1 MTSDYGIGRSMTAFH
16 ARFCTLGM
24 IAMLFLAS
32 PCFSQEFRRLDI
44 AVQPFEAAGQADPE
58 FAAILTRQLTQAI
71 ERNSDFRVVPGSKIF
86 YLRGQL
92 LVDEKRHLLTLR
104 LFDAK
109 LDRMLWL
116 QNYDFEKVTIGEMAD
131 DLIEELYEATRSNRW

>member
-1 MTSDYGIGRSMTAFH
+1 MLERSLTAFGS
-16 ARFCTLGM
+16 RVCTLGI
-24 IAMLFLAS
+24 IAMLMLAP

-44 AVQPFEAAGQADPE
+44 AVQPFEAVGQADPE
-58 FAAILTRQLTQAI
+58 FAAILARQLTQAI
-71 ERNSDFRVVPGSKIF
+71 ERNSDFRVVPGSKVF

-116 QNYDFEKVTIGEMAD
+116 QNYDFEKVSVGEMAD
-131 DLIEELYEATRSNRW
+131 DLIEELYEATRSSRW

>member
-1 MTSDYGIGRSMTAFH
+1 MLERPMTAFNS
-16 ARFCTLGM
+16 RVRTLGM

-71 ERNSDFRVVPGSKIF
+71 ERNSDFRVVPGSKVF

-116 QNYDFEKVTIGEMAD
+116 QNYDFEKVSVGEMAD

>member
-1 MTSDYGIGRSMTAFH
+1 MTQFRASACTIGI
-16 ARFCTLGM
+16 
-24 IAMLFLAS
+24 IAMLMLAP
-32 PCFSQEFRRLDI
+32 PCVSQEFRRLDI
-44 AVQPFEAAGQADPE
+44 AVQPFETVGQADPE
-58 FAAILTRQLTQAI
+58 LAAILTRQLTQAI
-71 ERNSDFRVVPGSKIF
+71 ERNSDFRVVPGSKVF

-116 QNYDFEKVTIGEMAD
+116 QNYDFEKVSVGQMAD
-131 DLIEELYEATRSNRW
+131 DLIEELYEATRYNRW

>member
-1 MTSDYGIGRSMTAFH
+1 MKAQLARTFVFSMTA
-16 ARFCTLGM
+16 
-24 IAMLFLAS
+24 MLMLAP

-44 AVQPFEAAGQADPE
+44 AVQPFEAVGQADPE
-58 FAAILTRQLTQAI
+58 FAAILAQQLTHAI
-71 ERNSDFRVVPGSKIF
+71 ERNSDFRVVPGSKVF

-116 QNYDFEKVTIGEMAD
+116 QNYDFEKVTVGEMAD
-131 DLIEELYEATRSNRW
+131 DLIEELYEATRYNRW

>member
-1 MTSDYGIGRSMTAFH
+1 MTAFGSRVC
-16 ARFCTLGM
+16 ALGM
-24 IAMLFLAS
+24 MAMLLLAA
-32 PCFSQEFRRLDI
+32 PCSSQEFRRLDI
-44 AVQPFEAAGQADPE
+44 AVQPFEAVGQADPE

>member
-1 MTSDYGIGRSMTAFH
+1 MLERSLTAFGS
-16 ARFCTLGM
+16 RVCTLGI
-24 IAMLFLAS
+24 IAMLMLAP
-32 PCFSQEFRRLDI
+32 PCLSQEFRRLDI
-44 AVQPFEAAGQADPE
+44 AVQPFEAVGQADPE
-58 FAAILTRQLTQAI
+58 FAAILARQLTQAI
-71 ERNSDFRVVPGSKIF
+71 ERNSDFRVVPGSKVF

-116 QNYDFEKVTIGEMAD
+116 QNYDFEKVSVGEMAD
-131 DLIEELYEATRSNRW
+131 DLIEELYEATRSSRW